1 MSTVPALLQPTTDN
15 IGPVNCQRITQPVK
29 TNEIKGVS
37 VCVCVCVCVCIYV
50 CVCVCVFMYVCVWVG
65 GCVGVWVCMC
75 ERQARDRV
83 APD

>member
-1 MSTVPALLQPTTDN
+1 MSPVPALLQPTTDN

-37 VCVCVCVCVCIYV
+37 VCVCVCVCGGWGGGAMCM
-50 CVCVCVFMYVCVWVG
+50 C

-75 ERQARDRV
+75 ERQARV
-83 APD
+83 LLAPD